1 MFVKRK
7 KLQVIDGETLMDL
20 RLEPT
25 RFCVDTLLP
34 QGACMLSGAAKI
46 GKSWMVLDWCVRIA
60 KGEPVWNLPTHRGSV
75 LYLALEDR
83 MVRIQGRRTCS
94 PMRCQGT
101 PTLPW
106 QRNGWTLA
114 CATRSVIL

>member
-34 QGACMLSGAAKI
+34 QGVCMLSGAAKI
-46 GKSWMVLDWCVRIA
+46 GKSWMVLDWCIHIA
-60 KGEPVWNLPTHRGSV
+60 KGEPCLESPHPSRLGALSCSGRPDGQNPRPAE
-75 LYLALEDR
+75 LAYR
-83 MVRIQGRRTCS
+83 
-94 PMRCQGT
+94 
-101 PTLPW
+101 
-106 QRNGWTLA
+106 
-114 CATRSVIL
+114 

>member
-1 MFVKRK
+1 
-7 KLQVIDGETLMDL
+7 
-20 RLEPT
+20 
-25 RFCVDTLLP
+25 
-34 QGACMLSGAAKI
+34 
-46 GKSWMVLDWCVRIA
+46 MVLDWCVRIA

-83 MVRIQGRRTCS
+83 MGRIQDRLNLLTDEV
-94 PMRCQGT
+94 QET
-101 PTLPW
+101 PTLLW

>member
-34 QGACMLSGAAKI
+34 QGVCMLSGAAKI
-46 GKSWMVLDWCVRIA
+46 GKSWMVCWTGTSA
-60 KGEPVWNLPTHRGSV
+60 SPRGS
-75 LYLALEDR
+75 LSGIFPPIE
-83 MVRIQGRRTCS
+83 GRFSILLWKT
-94 PMRCQGT
+94 
-101 PTLPW
+101 
-106 QRNGWTLA
+106 GWAESKTG
-114 CATRSVIL
+114 

>member
-34 QGACMLSGAAKI
+34 QGVCMLSGAAKS
-46 GKSWMVLDWCVRIA
+46 GSPGWCWTGVSA
-60 KGEPVWNLPTHRGSV
+60 SPKGSLSGIFPPIEGRCSILLWKTGWSESKTGELAHR
-75 LYLALEDR
+75 
-83 MVRIQGRRTCS
+83 
-94 PMRCQGT
+94 
-101 PTLPW
+101 
-106 QRNGWTLA
+106 
-114 CATRSVIL
+114 

>member
-25 RFCVDTLLP
+25 RFCVDTLLS
-34 QGACMLSGAAKI
+34 QGVCMLSGAAKI

-60 KGEPVWNLPTHRGSV
+60 KGSLSGIFPPIE
-75 LYLALEDR
+75 
-83 MVRIQGRRTCS
+83 GRFSILLWKT
-94 PMRCQGT
+94 
-101 PTLPW
+101 
-106 QRNGWTLA
+106 GWVESKTG
-114 CATRSVIL
+114 